1 MLTDAVLGVLR
12 AACQQ
17 PIPSLKGTSSMVTH
31 HVIQAALQSAVDGGV
46 FPGAQLAV
54 RLRGELV
61 CVVTAGRLS
70 SEPPGLPVQA
80 TTIYDLASLTKP
92 LVTVTSVLLLIQ
104 RAKVALED
112 PVQEVLA
119 ELHGAPIG
127 QATVR
132 DLLTHRSGLPGWRPF
147 YKQLDARDMVSGLPG
162 GDQPAKQHVLE
173 MIRDEPLIY
182 VRGERSLYSDLGFML
197 LGFLVERL
205 SGMALDLWCEEAIVR
220 PLQADPMMFRP
231 TAGRAQS
238 DVVGPIVDVSRI
250 APSEQDEWRNRLL
263 RGEVHD
269 ENAAAMGGV
278 AGHAGLFG
286 TAESVLAV
294 SGAWLRGYY
303 GRESILEGELVRQFT
318 TRHESAARSSWA
330 LGWDTPSAPSSSGSS
345 FSERSFGHLG
355 YTGTSLWID
364 PSCEL
369 EVVLLSN
376 RVHPSRRNEKIKVF
390 RPLIH
395 DLVYREFV
403 SA

>member
-1 MLTDAVLGVLR
+1 MGTHR
-12 AACQQ
+12 A
-17 PIPSLKGTSSMVTH
+17 
-31 HVIQAALQSAVDGGV
+31 IQTALQSAVDDGV

-54 RLRGELV
+54 RLRGELQ
-61 CVVTAGRLS
+61 CVAVAGRLS
-70 SEPPGLPVQA
+70 SEPPGLPVQP
-80 TTIYDLASLTKP
+80 TTVYDLASLTKP
-92 LVTVTSVLLLIQ
+92 LATVTSVLLLIQ
-104 RAKVALED
+104 RAKVALVD

-119 ELHGAPIG
+119 ELEGAPIG

-132 DLLTHRSGLPGWRPF
+132 ELLTHRSGLPGWRPF
-147 YKQLDARDMVSGLPG
+147 YERLDAEGVAPDLSGRN
-162 GDQPAKQHVLE
+162 QPVKQQVLK
-173 MIRDEPLIY
+173 MIHDEPLIY
-182 VRGERSLYSDLGFML
+182 VRGERSVYSDLGFML

-220 PLQADPMMFRP
+220 PLRADPMMFCP
-231 TAGRAQS
+231 AAGRAHL
-238 DVVGPIVDVSRI
+238 DAVCPVDVSRI
-250 APSEQDEWRNRLL
+250 APTEQGEWRDRLL

-294 SGAWLRGYY
+294 SGAWLRGYH
-303 GRESILEGELVRQFT
+303 GRESILDGELVRQFA
-318 TRHESAARSSWA
+318 TRQESAARSSWA

-364 PSCEL
+364 PLCEL

-376 RVHPSRRNEKIKVF
+376 RVHPNRRNEKIKVF
-390 RPLIH
+390 RPYLH
-395 DLVYREFV
+395 DLVFREFV

>member
-1 MLTDAVLGVLR
+1 MA
-12 AACQQ
+12 
-17 PIPSLKGTSSMVTH
+17 TH
-31 HVIQAALQSAVDGGV
+31 NVIQAAMQSAVDDGV

-54 RLRGELV
+54 RLYGELQ
-61 CVVTAGRLS
+61 CVAVAGRLS
-70 SEPPGLPVQA
+70 SVPPGLPVQP
-80 TTIYDLASLTKP
+80 TTVYDLASLTKP
-92 LVTVTSVLLLIQ
+92 LATATSLLLLIQ
-104 RAKVALED
+104 QTKVALGD

-119 ELHGAPIG
+119 ELEGSPIG

-132 DLLTHRSGLPGWRPF
+132 ELLAHRSGLPGWRP
-147 YKQLDARDMVSGLPG
+147 YYERLADG
-162 GDQPAKQHVLE
+162 GQPVTQQVLRL
-173 MIRDEPLIY
+173 IRDEPLIY
-182 VRGERSLYSDLGFML
+182 RRGERSVYSDLGFML
-197 LGFLVERL
+197 LGLLVERL
-205 SGMALDLWCEEAIVR
+205 SGMALDLWCEASISR
-220 PLQADPMMFRP
+220 PLLAAPLMFCP
-231 TAGRAQS
+231 TAGKAQLG
-238 DVVGPIVDVSRI
+238 VRCPAIDVSLI

-263 RGEVHD
+263 CGEVHD

-294 SGAWLRGYY
+294 SGAWLRSYH
-303 GRESILEGELVRQFT
+303 GRESILDGDLVRQFT
-318 TRHESAARSSWA
+318 TRQESADRSSWA

-364 PSCEL
+364 PLCEL

-376 RVHPSRRNEKIKVF
+376 RVHPTRKNEKIKAF
-390 RPLIH
+390 RPYIH

>member
-1 MLTDAVLGVLR
+1 MA
-12 AACQQ
+12 
-17 PIPSLKGTSSMVTH
+17 TH
-31 HVIQAALQSAVDGGV
+31 HLIQAALQSAVDDGV

-54 RLRGELV
+54 RRHGELR
-61 CVVTAGRLS
+61 CMVVAGRLS
-70 SEPPGLPVQA
+70 SEPSSFPVQP

-92 LVTVTSVLLLIQ
+92 LATGTSVLLLIQ

-112 PVQEVLA
+112 PVQQVLP
-119 ELHGAPIG
+119 ELEGTPIG

-147 YKQLDARDMVSGLPG
+147 YERLDAKGMVPGLPG
-162 GDQPAKQHVLE
+162 GDQTANQHVLK

-182 VRGERSLYSDLGFML
+182 VRGERSVYSDLGFML

-205 SGMALDLWCEEAIVR
+205 SGMALDPWCEEEIVR
-220 PLQADPMMFRP
+220 PLRAAPMMFCP
-231 TAGRAQS
+231 TAGRAQL
-238 DVVGPIVDVSRI
+238 DGIRPIVDVSRI
-250 APSEQDEWRNRLL
+250 APTEQDEWRKRLL
-263 RGEVHD
+263 HGEVHD

-294 SGAWLRGYY
+294 SGAWLRGYH
-303 GRESILEGELVRQFT
+303 GRKSMLEGELVRQFT
-318 TRHESAARSSWA
+318 TRQESAARSSWA
-330 LGWDTPSAPSSSGSS
+330 LGWDTPSVPSSSGSH

-364 PSCEL
+364 PLCEL

-376 RVHPSRRNEKIKVF
+376 RVHPSRRNEKIKSF
-390 RPLIH
+390 RPYIH
-395 DLVYREFV
+395 DLVYQEFV
-403 SA
+403 FV